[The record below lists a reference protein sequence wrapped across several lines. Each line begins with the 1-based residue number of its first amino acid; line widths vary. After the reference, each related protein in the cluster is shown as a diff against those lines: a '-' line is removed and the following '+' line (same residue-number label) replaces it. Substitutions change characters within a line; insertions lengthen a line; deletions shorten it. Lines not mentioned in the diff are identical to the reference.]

1 MPTPTAFDVLCGA
14 DLIRLKVAAWLD
26 RGGKR
31 NLRATCRQAH
41 GTGVAPGGLL
51 CVRLADQPGGCGAVQ
66 DQEGQWWSTTARV
79 VLLDDDASTITAAW
93 PRLTALW
100 PCLTELSLAFPFEA
114 PADAPFAV
122 RFATVTAG
130 GDLVPVSCQI
140 NADPTE
146 ATARRIENASV
157 GAAKLARLT
166 TTFPRLTHLEVRF
179 KRGTPI
185 WPADIRAGLFP
196 ALETLAIDM
205 SEANN
210 NANVIATVPDALRSA
225 SELCVE
231 TCGRYDARALVCPAN
246 FTAVHAGTVLVPEAV
261 AAFGAERVR
270 QIDLLLDYTVTL
282 RGLER
287 LSCLTRL
294 SIYVIYAGWDKPE
307 ATAHRSAFP
316 CVEELV
322 VDWFYMGTD
331 IALGQRSV
339 DETGALFVACC
350 PALKRMRV
358 PELLELT
365 ARALPPGCEVCT
377 HRAVLPSV
385 SVLHAMAA
393 GPNARTVVLIGGEPS
408 TSLLSEHQA
417 TRTPALR
424 EVLAACAPR
433 TLIVSRDERHV
444 VDEMTAFQ
452 LAAVRVLVVLGGNDL
467 SEWVADVT
475 AMAVRM
481 PNVYTLRVHGQGCA
495 AEADVIAR
503 AMDAHHHGLRYVS
516 TAAGTTLWPVLW
528 TDML

>member
-51 CVRLADQPGGCGAVQ
+51 CVRLADQPGGCDAVQ
-66 DQEGQWWSTTARV
+66 DQEGQWWTTTARV
-79 VLLDDDASTITAAW
+79 VLLDDDASTIAAAW

-100 PCLTELSLAFPFEA
+100 PGLTELSLAFPFEA

-122 RFATVTAG
+122 RFAKVTAG
-130 GDLVPVSCQI
+130 GDLVSVDCQI
-140 NADPTE
+140 RANPTE
-146 ATARRIENASV
+146 AMARCIQVASI
-157 GAAKLARLT
+157 GAAQLARLT
-166 TTFPRLTHLEVRF
+166 TTFPRLTRLEVRF
-179 KRGTPI
+179 DRGTPL
-185 WPADIRAGLFP
+185 WPVDIRAGLFP
-196 ALETLAIDM
+196 ALETLDIDVLPDC
-205 SEANN
+205 A
-210 NANVIATVPDALRSA
+210 ANVIATVPDALRSA
-225 SELCVE
+225 SELRVE
-231 TCGRYDARALVCPAN
+231 TFGRYDARALVCPAN

-270 QIDLLLDYTVTL
+270 QIDLVLDYTVTL
-282 RGLER
+282 HGLER

-294 SIYVIYAGWDKPE
+294 SIYAGGWDKSE
-307 ATAHRSAFP
+307 AAAYRSAFP
-316 CVEELV
+316 YVEELV
-322 VDWFYMGTD
+322 VDWFNMGID
-331 IALGQRSV
+331 IALRQRSV
-339 DETGALFVACC
+339 DATGALFVACC
-350 PALKRMRV
+350 PALKRLRV
-358 PELLELT
+358 PELLELS

-377 HRAVLPSV
+377 HKTALPSA
-385 SVLHAMAA
+385 SVLRAMADS
-393 GPNARTVVLIGGEPS
+393 PNARTVVLIGGEPL
-408 TSLLSEHQA
+408 TSPLSEHQEA
-417 TRTPALR
+417 CTPALR

-481 PNVYTLRVHGQGCA
+481 PNVRTLRVHGRGCA
-495 AEADVIAR
+495 AEADAIAR
-503 AMDAHHHGLRYVS
+503 VMDAHHHMLRYKETV
-516 TAAGTTLWPVLW
+516 AGTTLWPVLW
-528 TDML
+528 TDVL